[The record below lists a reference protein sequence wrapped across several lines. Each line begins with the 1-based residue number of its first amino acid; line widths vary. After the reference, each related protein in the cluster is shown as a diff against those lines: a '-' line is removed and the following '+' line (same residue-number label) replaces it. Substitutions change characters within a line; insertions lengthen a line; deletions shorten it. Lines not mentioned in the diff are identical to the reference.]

1 LHKEA
6 TVELKKETSANLA
19 IPARFQKAKEISV
32 ASGEVFVAS
41 GSYRQQLREQT
52 HADAVD
58 MNLFGLLTVCADH
71 HVLLLNWRIV
81 SDRADDSAG
90 EDFRKF
96 TQTYDGAGGK
106 AVAELIRHLPPNP
119 NSPESYPE
127 LQKLLQPTPSK

>member
-1 LHKEA
+1 M
-6 TVELKKETSANLA
+6 KKETSANLA